1 MTLARVTEESLIGQ
15 IRALSPGQSFSRS
28 SRIDLS
34 SKNQPTVNDALQK
47 LRNLVNQAV
56 GRLRKDMPGSN
67 FRVESA
73 SGLTSDNKAILA
85 TVAVTN
91 MADKTAGAP
100 DDEDDDEE
108 VDI

>member
-1 MTLARVTEESLIGQ
+1 MARVTEESLIGQ
-15 IRALSPGQSFSRS
+15 IRTLSPGQSFSRS
-28 SRIDLS
+28 ARIALTDADQKAVTAALSR
-34 SKNQPTVNDALQK
+34 

-56 GRLRKDMPGSN
+56 GRLRREDDGSN

-73 SGLTSDNKAILA
+73 AGFTDDKQAIIA

-91 MADKTAGAP
+91 MADRNAD
-100 DDEDDDEE
+100 DDEDDEDE